1 MLVRGIVVTALA
13 AGILGTMAAPAP
25 QLPFPG
31 RGGKKD
37 AEKEKERD
45 RRERER
51 DTKNLSRYE
60 RLKEYS
66 LNKFQTDPDFR
77 EEVEQSYEN
86 LLRDHSLRAYE
97 KNITRDS
104 YMRTVHEDNWRV
116 HVNLYDNLRVQDHIN
131 RIGQRL
137 VPEES
142 ESLYAFK
149 VVPDPIPSAETLAT
163 GTIYVST
170 GLISMLDSEAQL
182 AYVLAHEMAHV
193 HHQHWKER
201 VIMQEGEEAFA
212 ADQAKKVRRWGLLGT
227 LAGAGAGAAIGRDAS
242 GAVAGA
248 AIGGTAGLV
257 TGLLLNR
264 PLVVDWDRVAEDQ
277 ADELA
282 FKQVLNVNYDV
293 REVPKL
299 YLAMEKAVTRDRRV
313 GLGFLG
319 SRQRVRQR
327 RERCENLIA
336 NAYKAEIEGRLKK
349 GFTLGSAEHNN
360 LMAELKRDNGIMAYY
375 HDMFEMAR
383 TNLSEATAI
392 RNNDPAAHYFYGKV
406 LKLVGRTDD
415 ERRQSQESFRL
426 ASQHDYRAQNYGS
439 HLHQAL
445 FMLQDRSEKQ
455 VNIDNKK
462 FATELDG
469 YVTNYAKWAVESGQL
484 RMFPPN
490 LDVIYEYMRLYG
502 DPGWRPKAPDIR
514 DILNYSQYY
523 SLAPEIPSPYQGT
536 REARSPVAGQ
546 SGPDTSNQQVI
557 RQATD
562 AVGNVPGRVGT
573 TGRVG
578 GAAVDAVKK
587 TTTPTKKQ

>member
-1 MLVRGIVVTALA
+1 MFAKGIVVA
-13 AGILGTMAAPAP
+13 AVAVGLMASMAWPAP
-25 QLPFPG
+25 QIRIPG
-31 RGGKKD
+31 VGGRKD
-37 AEKEKERD
+37 ADREKERE
-45 RRERER
+45 RKERER
-51 DTKNLSRYE
+51 DAKNLSRYE

-86 LLRDHSLRAYE
+86 LLRDHSERAYA
-97 KNITRDS
+97 KNISRDS
-104 YMRTVHEDNWRV
+104 FMRTVHEDNWRV

-170 GLISMLDSEAQL
+170 GLIAMLDSEAQL

-201 VIMQEGEEAFA
+201 VMMQEGEEAFA
-212 ADQAKKVRRWGLLGT
+212 ADQARKVRRWGMLGT
-227 LAGAGAGAAIGRDAS
+227 LAGAGAGAAIGRDA
-242 GAVAGA
+242 GGTIAGA
-248 AIGGTAGLV
+248 AIGGSAGLIA
-257 TGLLLNR
+257 GLLLNR
-264 PLVVDWDRVAEDQ
+264 PLVVDWDRVGEDQ

-293 REVPKL
+293 RETPKL
-299 YLAMEKAVTRDRRV
+299 YVAMERAVARDRRV

-319 SRQRVRQR
+319 SRTRVRQR

-336 NAYKAEIEGRLKK
+336 GAYKAEIEGRLKK
-349 GFTLGSAEHNN
+349 GFTLGSAEHSN

-375 HDMFEMAR
+375 HDMFDMAR
-383 TNLSEATAI
+383 TNLAEATAI
-392 RNNDPAAHYFYGKV
+392 RNNDAAAHYFYGKV

-415 ERRQSQESFRL
+415 ERRTAEEAFRL
-426 ASQHDYRAQNYGS
+426 AGQHDYRNQNYGS

-455 VNIDNKK
+455 TAMDNKK
-462 FATELDG
+462 FSSEVDR

-502 DPGWRPKAPDIR
+502 DPGWRPKAPELR
-514 DILNYSQYY
+514 DILNFSQYY
-523 SLAPEIPSPYQGT
+523 SLAPDIQG
-536 REARSPVAGQ
+536 ARDPGPGRSAASGQ
-546 SGPDTSNQQVI
+546 SGPDTTNQQVI

-562 AVGNVPGRVGT
+562 AVGTLPGRTGAA
-573 TGRVG
+573 GRVG

-587 TTTPTKKQ
+587 TTTPAKKQ